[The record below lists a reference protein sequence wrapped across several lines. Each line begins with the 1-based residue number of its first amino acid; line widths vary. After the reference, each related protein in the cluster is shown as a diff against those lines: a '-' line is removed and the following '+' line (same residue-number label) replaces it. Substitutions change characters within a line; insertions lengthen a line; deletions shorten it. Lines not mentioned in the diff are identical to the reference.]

1 MNIEGKRIIVTGSAS
16 GIGASAMKALVA
28 RGARVA
34 GMDLNDAAGA
44 ALAAAASLAG
54 PGRASYQ
61 HCDVSQ
67 REQVQTAFDE
77 AVDWLGGLD
86 ALINIAG
93 VERKSAAEDI
103 SQDDWDLM
111 FDVNARGTLNTNQ
124 VAFKHLRAT
133 AAQTAGGGG
142 RIINFASAA
151 GVMGV
156 PGLAHYSAAKAA
168 VLGWTRTAA
177 KEWGKHG
184 ITVNAVAPG
193 MWTPMYEHF
202 RSRLDA
208 AQLAA
213 HDQMMAGQIP
223 LGGRLGDPDRDM
235 APVLVFLV
243 SDAARFITG
252 QTLAVDGGLMI
263 P

>member
-1 MNIEGKRIIVTGSAS
+1 MNLDNKRVIVTGAAS
-16 GIGASAMKALVA
+16 GIGASALKALVA
-28 RGARVA
+28 AGAHVV
-34 GMDLNDAAGA
+34 GMDVADAAGQA
-44 ALAAAASLAG
+44 VVDNLPTAAASECGKAQY
-54 PGRASYQ
+54 R
-61 HCDVSQ
+61 HCDVS
-67 REQVQTAFDE
+67 RRDQVQQAFDG
-77 AVDWLGGLD
+77 AVHWLGGLD
-86 ALINIAG
+86 ALINVAG
-93 VERKSAAEDI
+93 IERKSAAEDI
-103 SQDDWDLM
+103 AQADWDLM
-111 FDVNARGTLNTNQ
+111 FDVNARGTMNTNQ
-124 VAFKHLRAT
+124 AAFGHLRDH
-133 AAQTAGGGG
+133 GG
-142 RIINFASAA
+142 RIVNFASAA

-177 KEWGKHG
+177 KEWGKHN

-208 AQLAA
+208 AQLQA
-213 HDQMMAGQIP
+213 HDVMMAGQIP

-243 SDAARFITG
+243 SDGARFITG

-263 P
+263 S

>member
-1 MNIEGKRIIVTGSAS
+1 MSSQGKRVIVTGSAS
-16 GIGASAMKALVA
+16 GIGASALKALVA
-28 RGARVA
+28 AGAQVV
-34 GMDLNDAAGA
+34 GMDVADAAGEQI
-44 ALAAAASLAG
+44 AAAAHQAG
-54 PGRASYQ
+54 PGSARYL

-67 REQVQTAFDE
+67 RALVQQAFDA
-77 AVDWLGGLD
+77 AVKQLGGLD

-93 VERKSAAEDI
+93 VERKSPAEDI
-103 SQDDWDLM
+103 SQGDWDLM
-111 FDVNARGTLNTNQ
+111 FDVNARGALNTNQ
-124 VAFKHLRAT
+124 AAFAHLREH
-133 AAQTAGGGG
+133 GG

-202 RSRLDA
+202 RARLDA
-208 AQLAA
+208 AQLQA
-213 HDQMMAGQIP
+213 HDTMMAGQIP

-243 SDAARFITG
+243 SDGARFITG

>member
-1 MNIEGKRIIVTGSAS
+1 
-16 GIGASAMKALVA
+16 VA
-28 RGARVA
+28 
-34 GMDLNDAAGA
+34 DAAGEQI
-44 ALAAAASLAG
+44 AAAAHQVGSGSARYL
-54 PGRASYQ
+54 

-67 REQVQTAFDE
+67 REPVQQAFDA
-77 AVDWLGGLD
+77 AVKQLGGLD
-86 ALINIAG
+86 ALINVAG
-93 VERKSAAEDI
+93 VERKAPAEDI
-103 SQDDWDLM
+103 SQGDWDLM
-111 FDVNARGTLNTNQ
+111 FDVNARGALNTNQ
-124 VAFKHLRAT
+124 AAFKHLRER
-133 AAQTAGGGG
+133 GG
-142 RIINFASAA
+142 RIVNFASAA

-202 RSRLDA
+202 RARLDA
-208 AQLAA
+208 AQLKA
-213 HDQMMAGQIP
+213 HDTMMAGQIP

-243 SDAARFITG
+243 SDGARFITG

>member
-1 MNIEGKRIIVTGSAS
+1 MNNQGKRVILTGSAS
-16 GIGASAMKALVA
+16 GIGASALKALVA
-28 RGARVA
+28 AGAHVV
-34 GMDLNDAAGA
+34 GMDVADVAGA
-44 ALAAAASLAG
+44 AVVSAVTALDG
-54 PGRASYQ
+54 PGRAHYL

-67 REQVQTAFDE
+67 RESVQAAFTD
-77 AVDWLGGLD
+77 AVAWLGGLD
-86 ALINIAG
+86 ALINVAG
-93 VERKSAAEDI
+93 IERKAPAEDI
-103 SQDDWDLM
+103 AQVDWDLM

-124 VAFKHLRAT
+124 AAFVHLRDK
-133 AAQTAGGGG
+133 GG
-142 RIINFASAA
+142 RIVNFASAA

-177 KEWGKHG
+177 KEWGRHG

-193 MWTPMYEHF
+193 MWTPMYKHF

-208 AQLAA
+208 TQLAA
-213 HDQMMAGQIP
+213 HDAMMAGQIP

-243 SDAARFITG
+243 SDGARFITG

-263 P
+263 S